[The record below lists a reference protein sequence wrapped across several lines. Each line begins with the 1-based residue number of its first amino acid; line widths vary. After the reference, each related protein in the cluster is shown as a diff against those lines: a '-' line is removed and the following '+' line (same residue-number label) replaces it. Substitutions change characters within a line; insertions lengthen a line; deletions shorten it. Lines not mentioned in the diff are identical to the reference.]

1 MIKLPFAIEDASE
14 ALIKRPL
21 AIEDA
26 SEAMIKRPLAL
37 KMLARPRPFG
47 QNPLGFKIKIE
58 KEVYWDR
65 VVLTLDL

>member
-1 MIKLPFAIEDASE
+1 MWPFVDKLCKRKTHFNSNVENWQFGASEDASD

-37 KMLARPRPFG
+37 KMLARR
-47 QNPLGFKIKIE
+47 
-58 KEVYWDR
+58 
-65 VVLTLDL
+65 